1 MYIYIHTK
9 YVNIYTFE
17 YTQEFYLPHIQGSLK
32 PSLCVQVFLDR
43 LSRVISSVET
53 RASQYLDVEENEVA
67 CFPSKIEWDL
77 TNGPISKL
85 LDKKDTQV

>member
-1 MYIYIHTK
+1 MKKTW
-9 YVNIYTFE
+9 V
-17 YTQEFYLPHIQGSLK
+17 LAPHIPALRL
-32 PSLCVQVFLDR
+32 PVALWTQVFLDR

-53 RASQYLDVEENEVA
+53 RASQYLDIEENEVA

-77 TNGPISKL
+77 TNGPMSKL